1 MASISL
7 IRVVGTGLF
16 AGSVIYV
23 FGPDLLLYWWPQLSM
38 VEACALAN
46 PLALIVGMGSTCLC
60 AKYPRL
66 RFPMQFGS
74 LHSYRRQRRYQFN
87 IPTLVSG
94 QQRQFRVRDTES
106 AHTRQ
111 KASSVPTGG
120 KPTVNLQQH
129 MAVIEQAIA
138 GAFVNNGLALHVC
151 GSLQGPHTL
160 TYGLRLYQ
168 PTQANLNKALK
179 LSGAIEAAIV
189 DSPARV
195 YMDNGLIYVEV
206 PSPTPTVVEGTK
218 LQGHELAVPLGMTA
232 RQTIAGIDFV
242 TNPHLL
248 LVGPTNRGKTTA
260 ARLLAYH
267 LARQNRPSQVCFI
280 VSTFKPK
287 DWQVFAGLAHT
298 MAIITA
304 PDEAAAMLAWL
315 MDIMYQRTNSGHDT
329 PHLVVFLDDLLNLLG
344 VVDVAKELKQ
354 MASLGRAAGIHL
366 VIGTQRLGE
375 SGSGGA
381 AVTGN
386 IPTRIVFGTADA
398 QDAALF
404 SGRGDSGAEKLGR
417 YPGDALLVN
426 DGGTQRLAVGWI
438 SNGALRTLPHQPAER
453 RPWLGG
459 TQPTKPGT
467 SAQHHPNPVPPTTSE
482 YPTVP
487 TATEGGANGSQKALH
502 PLSRNGTTGTGRPL
516 PDRPPNTQERQ
527 QLRRLYEQTGSKRAT
542 LKAAYGGVVNETGYT
557 PKTRSWLDEALTEV
571 MA

>member
-1 MASISL
+1 MASGSL
-7 IRVVGTGLF
+7 IRAVGTGVF
-16 AGSVIYV
+16 AGSFTYV
-23 FGPDLLLYWWPQLSM
+23 FGPDLLRYFWPKLSIA
-38 VEACALAN
+38 EACALSD
-46 PLALIVGMGSTCLC
+46 PLSLIMGMSSACLYV
-60 AKYPRL
+60 KYPWLNLRGQIQNLRVQQRGYHFTVPAFQL
-66 RFPMQFGS
+66 RFPRIPGK
-74 LHSYRRQRRYQFN
+74 HSVN
-87 IPTLVSG
+87 SAT
-94 QQRQFRVRDTES
+94 
-106 AHTRQ
+106 AHTPTR
-111 KASSVPTGG
+111 SSQAGA
-120 KPTVNLQQH
+120 KSMNLQQH
-129 MAVIEQAIA
+129 MAMAEQAIA
-138 GAFVNNGLALHVC
+138 GAFVNNGLAIHIC

-168 PTQANLNKALK
+168 PTQPNLNKALK

-267 LARQNRPSQVCFI
+267 LARQNRPSQVRFI

-315 MDIMYQRTNSGHDT
+315 MDLMYQRTNSGCDT
-329 PHLVVFLDDLLNLLG
+329 PHLIVFLDDLLNLLG

-354 MASLGRAAGIHL
+354 LASLGRAAGIHL

-438 SNGALRTLPHQPAER
+438 SDAALRSLPHQPAER
-453 RPWLGG
+453 QPWLDG
-459 TQPTKPGT
+459 TQQTVNGT
-467 SAQHHPNPVPPTTSE
+467 SAQHHPSPVPPTTSE
-482 YPTVP
+482 RPAVP
-487 TATEGGANGSQKALH
+487 IATEGGGNGSQNALH
-502 PLSRNGTTGTGRPL
+502 PPPLNRTAGTGRSL
-516 PDRPPNTQERQ
+516 TDQPPNAQERQ

-557 PKTRSWLDEALTEV
+557 PKTRRWLDEALTEV
-571 MA
+571 IA